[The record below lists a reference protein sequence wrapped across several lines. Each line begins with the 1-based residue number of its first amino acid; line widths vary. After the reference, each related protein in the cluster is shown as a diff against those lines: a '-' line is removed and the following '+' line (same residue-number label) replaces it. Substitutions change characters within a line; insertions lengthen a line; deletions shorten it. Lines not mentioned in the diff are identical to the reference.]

1 MSGSKVVL
9 LVLAVGLISLFNGV
23 SGRSAYDV
31 SSSSLKIE
39 DGGVPPGYYDSMF
52 KTVETAL
59 KTESHGARTIGDQNT
74 VQESKS
80 TGFLNSGSKID
91 YSENHHD
98 ENGSDDKGPL
108 AFTLGT
114 HNTFQSSNSNMTTNM
129 GSWVTYG
136 NNVYSSK

>member
-1 MSGSKVVL
+1 MYFFFAAS
-9 LVLAVGLISLFNGV
+9 FNGV
-23 SGRSAYDV
+23 SGRSANDLP
-31 SSSSLKIE
+31 SSSLMVE

-80 TGFLNSGSKID
+80 SGFLNSGSKID
-91 YSENHHD
+91 HSDNRHD

-136 NNVYSSK
+136 NNIYSGKSSNP